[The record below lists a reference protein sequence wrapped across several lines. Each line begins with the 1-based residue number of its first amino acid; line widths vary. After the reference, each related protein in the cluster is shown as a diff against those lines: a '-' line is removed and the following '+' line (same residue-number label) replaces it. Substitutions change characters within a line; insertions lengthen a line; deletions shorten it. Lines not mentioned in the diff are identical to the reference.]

1 MKIKKVL
8 LVIPPSYTFK
18 SYKDINPLPPIGLGY
33 LASILESLDIEVK
46 ILDCL
51 VRGWDQVKEVDE
63 KIVRVGL
70 AEEQIREQVRVFDPD
85 LVGLSCP
92 FSRQYKMYHQ
102 VLGAVK
108 EAKPGVITV
117 AGGAHVSV
125 CPSEVLRDTYCDYV
139 LVGEAEGSFK
149 ELILAIIK
157 GADLE
162 AVDGLGWKANGSLKI
177 NEKKQWLKNLDAIPF
192 PAYHLM
198 ELDRYFGLP
207 ASHGRRHRHRFSPMV
222 TSRGCPAK
230 CTFCSARMVW
240 GDRYRFRSVENV
252 IAEMR
257 HLKNRYG
264 IEELMFEDDNVTAN
278 PQRARRLFTAMIQE
292 GFNFIWDTPNG
303 IGVWSIDEDL
313 IDLMRQSGCIN
324 LNFPVESGSQEILDK
339 IIQKPLKL
347 DKVKK
352 LIAYCKKVDL
362 DCNMFLVVGMPGEK
376 IADIWKSFQFAADC
390 SCYNPHISIAT
401 PYPGTQLLK
410 DCQAKGY
417 LAREFVLDD
426 LFIRS
431 FMINTTDWS
440 ERELRQILMK
450 GQLYLLARM
459 AIDDPG
465 ELLKT
470 VAKGLKNPGRLLTYL
485 RRTID
490 PLLG

>member
-18 SYKDINPLPPIGLGY
+18 SYRDINPLPPIGLGY
-33 LASILESLDIEVK
+33 LASILEGLDIEVK

-51 VRGWDQVKEVDE
+51 VRGWYQEKEVDD
-63 KIVRVGL
+63 KIVQVGL
-70 AEEQIREQVRVFDPD
+70 AAEEIKEQVRGYDPD
-85 LVGLSCP
+85 LVGLSCQ

-125 CPSEVLRDTYCDYV
+125 CPGEVLEDPCCDFV
-139 LVGEAEGSFK
+139 LIGEAEESFK
-149 ELILAIIK
+149 ELISALVQ
-157 GADLE
+157 GSDLE
-162 AVDGLGWKANGSLKI
+162 VVDGLGWKTTGSLKI
-177 NEKKQWLKNLDAIPF
+177 NDKKRWLKNLDAIPF

-198 ELDRYFGLP
+198 ELERYFGLP
-207 ASHGRRHRHRFSPMV
+207 ASHGQRHRHRFCPIV

-230 CTFCSARMVW
+230 CTFCSARRVW

-252 IAEMR
+252 IQEMR
-257 HLKNRYG
+257 LLKSQFG

-278 PQRARRLFTAMIQE
+278 PKRARRLFAAMTQE
-292 GFNFIWDTPNG
+292 RFNFIWDTPNG
-303 IGVWSIDEDL
+303 IGVWSIDEAL

-339 IIQKPLKL
+339 VIQKPLNL
-347 DKVKK
+347 DKVKQ
-352 LIAYCKKVDL
+352 LIAYCKKINL

-376 IADIWKSFQFAADC
+376 IGDIWKSFQFAADC
-390 SCYNPHISIAT
+390 GCYNPHISVAT

-410 DCQAKGY
+410 KCQAEGY

-431 FMINTTDWS
+431 FMINTPEWS
-440 ERELRQILMK
+440 ERELRQILLK
-450 GQLYLLARM
+450 GQLYLLGRM
-459 AIDDPG
+459 ALEDPG
-465 ELLKT
+465 ALLGR
-470 VAKGLKNPGRLLTYL
+470 VAIGLKNPGRLLTYL
-485 RRTID
+485 RRIID